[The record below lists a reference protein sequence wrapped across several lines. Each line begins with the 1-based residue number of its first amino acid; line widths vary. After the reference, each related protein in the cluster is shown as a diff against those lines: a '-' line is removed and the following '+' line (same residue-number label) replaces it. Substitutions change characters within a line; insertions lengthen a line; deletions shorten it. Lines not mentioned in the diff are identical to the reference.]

1 MRDSMKMTVPYQFGQ
16 VLLAH
21 IGAAAVSFVFQMV
34 AFWYFIGRNGF
45 KEVMAVI
52 FMLIYAGM
60 IYNSV
65 RRLSLLD
72 HKSYTP
78 LKPSI
83 VKGVMFGVCIAITN
97 VVLLI
102 LWKIIWS
109 TCADSTGLN
118 GVGIAVNA
126 VFTFMTFP
134 YYGVMGASKGAVTVI
149 SIILMILVPTAASTA
164 GYIAGK
170 YKFDILDKI
179 ERFAY
184 EKEEE

>member
-1 MRDSMKMTVPYQFGQ
+1 
-16 VLLAH
+16 
-21 IGAAAVSFVFQMV
+21 
-34 AFWYFIGRNGF
+34 
-45 KEVMAVI
+45 
-52 FMLIYAGM
+52 M
-60 IYNSV
+60 IYSSV
-65 RRLSLLD
+65 RKLSLID

-83 VKGVMFGVCIAITN
+83 LKGVMFGVCIAVTN
-97 VVLLI
+97 VVLLM
-102 LWKIIWS
+102 LWKMAWT

-126 VFTFMTFP
+126 VFTCLTFP

-149 SIILMILVPTAASTA
+149 SIILMILVPIAASTA
-164 GYIAGK
+164 GYVAGK

-179 ERFAY
+179 ESFAY